1 MYSIIIS
8 FLSLC
13 SVGSVYF
20 FSRVQLALGFPYE
33 PETVHAL
40 VPSKK
45 KKKTIVLSS
54 LILTCLIK
62 YIKRNTMFAMQ
73 KDQLV
78 HC

>member
-13 SVGSVYF
+13 SVGSVYFF

-45 KKKTIVLSS
+45 NENNCS
-54 LILTCLIK
+54 LK
-62 YIKRNTMFAMQ
+62 SYIDLF
-73 KDQLV
+73 D
-78 HC
+78 

>member
-45 KKKTIVLSS
+45 KKKKQLFSQVL
-54 LILTCLIK
+54 
-62 YIKRNTMFAMQ
+62 Y
-73 KDQLV
+73 
-78 HC
+78 